1 MTGTVSVH
9 KRSLMCPCRWGSWLV
24 TPTSGSTPLSVPGSN
39 AGFSLPNADSLLGN
53 RSVDCLDTQTTG
65 VGYNL
70 FAYTGNSS
78 AEYVSA
84 CLWVK
89 VGGSRVGVCACVLST
104 CFAGAAD
111 ARPVMMRLRCGA
123 GRGGFHSIQSGL
135 VSLSLRNGT
144 QELVIANVTQGIN
157 ITIPHTNRAAL
168 KALLIAQ
175 GQNVSTIDC
184 TWRVCCARAWRE
196 RTASERLEVWFGRAS
211 HAVRV
216 AAIICSALCVLQ
228 RYAERLVVR
237 GVQCD
242 SGDRRLHH
250 LHLQPFD

>member
-111 ARPVMMRLRCGA
+111 ARPVMMRLRGGA
-123 GRGGFHSIQSGL
+123 GRGGAGRIPQHSIGIGESVVAKRHARAGDCQRHPGHQHHHPPYQS
-135 VSLSLRNGT
+135 RGT
-144 QELVIANVTQGIN
+144 QG
-157 ITIPHTNRAAL
+157 AL
-168 KALLIAQ
+168 
-175 GQNVSTIDC
+175 DC
-184 TWRVCCARAWRE
+184 TGPERLDDRLYVARVLRARLEGANGL
-196 RTASERLEVWFGRAS
+196 RTA
-211 HAVRV
+211 
-216 AAIICSALCVLQ
+216 
-228 RYAERLVVR
+228 
-237 GVQCD
+237 
-242 SGDRRLHH
+242 
-250 LHLQPFD
+250 